1 MACFQLKH
9 GLFVAF
15 IVLIFVFQPHGT
27 AATARKQL
35 DGATAAVGQDP
46 KPIWHRQF
54 SIDFNETTK
63 LLWWRWSTEGSMLY
77 DALQQVEVVHR
88 ANGKGDRY
96 CLSIHPRSDAP
107 CTHLVVSGQRYLIF
121 PELGECC
128 KCCSS
133 AGGCGILDP
142 DWLDAAEYT
151 GQTTMQG
158 RTADSWTI
166 RGLQPNNYYATADV
180 PVGIPLELDQLP
192 NDYITFHPDT
202 LKLGPVS
209 PKDVIVP
216 EGCAEKCPLT
226 SVCTILQA
234 KASLQAALGWRGQ
247 GRGAKPSSSRAELSG
262 GAAAVV

>member
-1 MACFQLKH
+1 MLST
-9 GLFVAF
+9 VA
-15 IVLIFVFQPHGT
+15 T
-27 AATARKQL
+27 DRKQL
-35 DGATAAVGQDP
+35 DATAAVREDP

-54 SIDFNETTK
+54 SINFNETTK

-88 ANGKGDRY
+88 ANGKGDSM
-96 CLSIHPRSDAP
+96 CLSIHPRSDTP

-128 KCCSS
+128 KCCSN

-142 DWLDAAEYT
+142 NWLDAAEYT

-192 NDYITFHPDT
+192 TATYVFGDYITFHPDT
-202 LKLGPVS
+202 LNLGPVS

-234 KASLQAALGWRGQ
+234 KASLQMALGWRGR
-247 GRGAKPSSSRAELSG
+247 GRGAQCSSSSSSRADLG
-262 GAAAVV
+262 GRAAAVV